1 MSHKLTPRM
10 SVIFYLIVIPTMFII
25 FTTLIP
31 ELFFLATSK
40 NMNINDFGFFFTWI
54 IIPAFAP
61 TVYKFLA
68 PVRKMTTK
76 LYFETYTYDYIIAER
91 LFIKKVVFAGILL
104 LILILSITM
113 IQYYQETVDKNKN
126 TSKIEGNPNS
136 IIYDKIFLFVVLFGI
151 FVSVY
156 SGYVKIQDQN
166 KKKDFWL
173 FFASGCF
180 KKSIDETGKAE
191 IYYMTKSL
199 QSYST
204 HLKNL
209 LNLRIGEIEKI
220 NFRMLSKEFEYIAN
234 FKIKICTS
242 FESGD
247 EFKPLGDISE
257 MMGCSVPED
266 LLVKESLIN
275 KIKEWSA
282 IVVPLITGIWGVIQI
297 LLFLFKH

>member
-10 SVIFYLIVIPTMFII
+10 SVIFYLVVIPSMFIV
-25 FTTLIP
+25 FATFIP
-31 ELFFLATSK
+31 EIFSFGSSHTMDVNAFGNIFL
-40 NMNINDFGFFFTWI
+40 WVI
-54 IIPAFAP
+54 ILAFAP

-68 PVRKMTTK
+68 PMQKMTSK
-76 LYFETYTYDYIIAER
+76 LYFETYTYDYIITER
-91 LFIKKVVFAGILL
+91 LFLKKVVFAGILL

-113 IQYYQETVDKNKN
+113 IQYYQETVDKNKDKPKIGGNQN
-126 TSKIEGNPNS
+126 TITS
-136 IIYDKIFLFVVLFGI
+136 DKLFLFVALFGI
-151 FVSVY
+151 FASVY
-156 SGYVKIQDQN
+156 SGYVKIQNQN

-180 KKSIDETGKAE
+180 KKAIEENGKSK

-220 NFRMLSKEFEYIAN
+220 NFRILSKEFEDIAN

-247 EFKPLGDISE
+247 EYKPLHDISE
-257 MMGCSVPED
+257 IMGCSVPED

-282 IVVPLITGIWGVIQI
+282 VVVPLITGIWAVIQI
-297 LLFLFKH
+297 LLFFLK